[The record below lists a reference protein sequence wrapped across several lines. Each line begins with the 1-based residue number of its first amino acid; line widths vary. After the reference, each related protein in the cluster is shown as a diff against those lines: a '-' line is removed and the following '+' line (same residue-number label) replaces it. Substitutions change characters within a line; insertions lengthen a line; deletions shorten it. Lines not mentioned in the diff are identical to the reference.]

1 MHFDNKTTLVVRSEL
16 YDIQRVIYPYA
27 SYISIPVSRYSFN
40 IIISRFTTLASVI
53 QVSAIMALSKY
64 EGSIVTKY

>member
-1 MHFDNKTTLVVRSEL
+1 MHFDNKITLAARSKL

-27 SYISIPVSRYSFN
+27 SCISIPVSRYSFN
-40 IIISRFTTLASVI
+40 IIINRFTTLASVI
-53 QVSAIMALSKY
+53 QVSATMTLSKY